1 MTIMST
7 VRRSRRLGFA
17 RSSLLLFGLLLGLV
31 LVPAPSTS
39 FAHGHVEVGEYELVI
54 GFAAEPAYLG
64 EPNGLDLRVARKA
77 GIAASVA
84 AEPGATEEAH
94 EHDASAE
101 AAAAEGDA
109 TQPVEGLEE
118 SLQAELIFGVSQ
130 KTLAIEPVWNEPGSY
145 TAAVIPTEAGD
156 YTWRIFGTIEG
167 TPVDVSMTSAPD
179 TFASIEPKAAVAFP
193 EAEPDVAEM
202 SAQVNDLDAQLA
214 AATAT
219 NQTALLVGGLG
230 VLLAIAAMG
239 VAIVGMR
246 RRSS

>member
-1 MTIMST
+1 MKIMST
-7 VRRSRRLGFA
+7 FRRSRRLGFA
-17 RSSLLLFGLLLGLV
+17 LSSLLLLGLM
-31 LVPAPSTS
+31 LAAAPSTS
-39 FAHGHVEVGEYELVI
+39 FAHGHVEVGDYELVI
-54 GFAAEPAYLG
+54 GFAAEPSYLG
-64 EPNGLDLRVARKA
+64 EPNGLDLRVSRKA
-77 GIAASVA
+77 GVA
-84 AEPGATEEAH
+84 ATAVEPGATEEAH

-109 TQPVEGLEE
+109 AQPVEGLEE
-118 SLQAELIFGVSQ
+118 SLQAELIFGASQ

-156 YTWRIFGTIEG
+156 YTWRIFGTIDG

-193 EAEPDVAEM
+193 EAEPDVAAM
-202 SAQVNDLDAQLA
+202 SAQVDDLDAQLA
-214 AATAT
+214 AASAA

-230 VLLAIAAMG
+230 VLLALAAMG

-246 RRSS
+246 RGSS